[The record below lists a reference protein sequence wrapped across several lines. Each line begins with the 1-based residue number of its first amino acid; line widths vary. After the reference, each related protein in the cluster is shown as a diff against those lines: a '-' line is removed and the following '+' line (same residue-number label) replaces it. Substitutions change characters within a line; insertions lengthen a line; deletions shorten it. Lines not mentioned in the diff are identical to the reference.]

1 MNGLNILIAEDEP
14 KTRTFLHQGLIEE
27 GCEVWAVGR
36 GAEART
42 FAESQHFDVVLL
54 DVMLPDANGFE
65 LCQYIR
71 GLQPHAVIVMLTAL
85 GTLTDKL
92 QGFDRGADDYLVKPF
107 EFLELTAR
115 IRTLRKR
122 ISEQNDHDLVVQVGD
137 LVLNKATKEVLRGTT
152 PIKLTAKEFA
162 LLEYLMMHRGKVLS
176 RAQIAEH
183 VWDIQFDTG
192 TNVID
197 VYINFL
203 RKKIDAPFP
212 QKLIHTLV
220 GMGYVLK
227 AQ

>member
-1 MNGLNILIAEDEP
+1 MNGLSILIAEDEP

-36 GAEART
+36 GSEVKY

-54 DVMLPDANGFE
+54 DVMLPDANGFD
-65 LCQYIR
+65 LCEHIR
-71 GLQPHAVIVMLTAL
+71 SVQPHAVIVMLTAL

-92 QGFDRGADDYLVKPF
+92 QGFERGADDYLVKPF

-115 IRTLRKR
+115 IRALRKR
-122 ISEQNDHDLVVQVGD
+122 ISEQSDNDLVLQVDD
-137 LVLNKATKEVLRGTT
+137 LVLNKATKEVRRGST

-203 RKKIDAPFP
+203 RKKIDAPFSL
-212 QKLIHTLV
+212 KLIQTLV
-220 GMGYVLK
+220 GMGYVLR